1 MPGSGGA
8 SRFSVAAPEH
18 SDVDLLSAVSSEEIR
33 AAQIVTGVTM
43 AAFIAAGVIPGA
55 RRYAARIRGALL
67 VLYLVVCGAILT
79 HALL

>member
-1 MPGSGGA
+1 
-8 SRFSVAAPEH
+8 
-18 SDVDLLSAVSSEEIR
+18 VDLLSAVSSEEIR

-43 AAFIAAGVIPGA
+43 AAFIAAGVVPGA